1 MRGFRNSF
9 DSDEHLVKGRSAR
22 LEDRELAAFLG
33 TLRAPA
39 LTSEL
44 SSERR
49 SVDELACVCR
59 SSAAGHQ
66 AEGSV
71 RTKRRIRVGMVAA
84 VAAASLAIT
93 SGLAYAGDL
102 PAAAQSTTA
111 HALARVGVSVPGANA
126 HAKTHPDTHGRA
138 ASHSSSNGHGKA
150 VSTLAHTTTAIG
162 RERGATI
169 STLASGGKSHAA
181 NPPGKTHPT
190 PHGGGNPNPGKS
202 GTSGSGVSTGS
213 TASSGH
219 NAHGATTSI
228 AASNGHSRAGSAN
241 AGTHPH
247 QKRHTGHP

>member
-1 MRGFRNSF
+1 MRGFWHSF

-22 LEDRELAAFLG
+22 LEDRELAALLR

-39 LTSEL
+39 LTIEL

-49 SVDELACVCR
+49 TVDEIARVCH
-59 SSAAGHQ
+59 SSAAGPRT
-66 AEGSV
+66 AGSV
-71 RTKRRIRVGMVAA
+71 KLKRRARVGMVATI
-84 VAAASLAIT
+84 AAASLAIT
-93 SGLAYAGDL
+93 SGLAYAGEL
-102 PAAAQSTTA
+102 PGAAQSTAA

-126 HAKTHPDTHGRA
+126 HSKTLPDAHGRA

-150 VSTLAHTTTAIG
+150 VSTLAHTTTATG
-162 RERGATI
+162 RDKGATI

-181 NPPGKTHPT
+181 NTHT
-190 PHGGGNPNPGKS
+190 TRHGGGNPNHGKS
-202 GTSGSGVSTGS
+202 GTSGSGVTTGS

-228 AASNGHSRAGSAN
+228 AASNGHSSAGSAN

-247 QKRHTGHP
+247 QKSHSGHP

>member
-1 MRGFRNSF
+1 MRGFWHSF
-9 DSDEHLVKGRSAR
+9 DSDEHVVKGLSAR
-22 LEDRELAAFLG
+22 LEDRELAALLG
-33 TLRAPA
+33 TLRAHA

-44 SSERR
+44 SSEPR
-49 SVDELACVCR
+49 SVDEIARMCR
-59 SSAAGHQ
+59 SSAAGPQ
-66 AEGSV
+66 TAGSV
-71 RTKRRIRVGMVAA
+71 KLKRRARVGMVAA

-102 PAAAQSTTA
+102 PAAAQSTAA
-111 HALARVGVSVPGANA
+111 HALARVGVSVPAANG
-126 HAKTHPDTHGRA
+126 HAKTHPDSHGGP

-150 VSTLAHTTTAIG
+150 VSTLAHTTTATG
-162 RERGATI
+162 RDKGATI

-202 GTSGSGVSTGS
+202 GTSGSGVTTGS

-219 NAHGATTSI
+219 NGHGATTSI
-228 AASNGHSRAGSAN
+228 AASNGHSSAGSAN

-247 QKRHTGHP
+247 QKPYTGHP

>member
-1 MRGFRNSF
+1 MRGFRNS

-22 LEDRELAAFLG
+22 LEDRELAALLG
-33 TLRAPA
+33 TLRVPA

-44 SSERR
+44 SSQRR
-49 SVDELACVCR
+49 SVDEIARVGR

-66 AEGSV
+66 TEGSV
-71 RTKRRIRVGMVAA
+71 KMKRRIRVGMVAA
-84 VAAASLAIT
+84 VAAASLTIT
-93 SGLAYAGDL
+93 SGLAYAGEL
-102 PAAAQSTTA
+102 PGAAQSTAA

-126 HAKTHPDTHGRA
+126 HAKTHPDTQGRA

-150 VSTLAHTTTAIG
+150 VSTLAHTTTATG
-162 RERGATI
+162 RDKGATI

-190 PHGGGNPNPGKS
+190 PHGGVNPNRGKS
-202 GTSGSGVSTGS
+202 GTSGSGVTTGS

-228 AASNGHSRAGSAN
+228 AASNGHSSAGSAN

-247 QKRHTGHP
+247 KKPHTGHP